1 MPGRKAL
8 EPLSLPRFAEAV
20 ERESIL
26 LERSWFPGD
35 RKPSRLNR
43 LLGTVLAQTLI
54 VTLDVTISSIWSN
67 LYPEG
72 AAVPHHHHFRPY
84 TELVLLLWVHG
95 RRVAVRLRPL
105 MVSLLALPE
114 NPFVSGAQGFR
125 RLVDDPVSGQMGNA
139 SEPDMQ
145 KTVRMAHHVALV
157 MTSGW
162 ILEVTQQLNHPDD
175 SVLPAFPEL
184 VLP

>member
-1 MPGRKAL
+1 
-8 EPLSLPRFAEAV
+8 
-20 ERESIL
+20 
-26 LERSWFPGD
+26 
-35 RKPSRLNR
+35 
-43 LLGTVLAQTLI
+43 
-54 VTLDVTISSIWSN
+54 
-67 LYPEG
+67 
-72 AAVPHHHHFRPY
+72 
-84 TELVLLLWVHG
+84 
-95 RRVAVRLRPL
+95 
-105 MVSLLALPE
+105 MVSLLELPE

-162 ILEVTQQLNHPDD
+162 ILGVTQQLNHPDD
-175 SVLPAFPEL
+175 SVLPASPEL

>member
-35 RKPSRLNR
+35 RKPSRRLS

-84 TELVLLLWVHG
+84 TELVLLLWAHG

-125 RLVDDPVSGQMGNA
+125 RLVDDPVSGQM
-139 SEPDMQ
+139 
-145 KTVRMAHHVALV
+145 AHHVALV